1 MVWTIGCVRF
11 SSAICS
17 VVILLRERGPAGKG
31 APVMI
36 TITAW
41 VALAISHTPLLV
53 HCWPKGVLFFSR
65 YGVLVMSD
73 TNKEPTPPANV
84 NPTAV
89 IPKGHTSFIVAR
101 TLYIVSICL
110 SCVSIFGTFLAS
122 EDDGCGCFSA
132 IFLTLSMLFL
142 YLPILLW
149 IVGTAFLIFGFSSQ
163 RKFTP
168 RRLTLASISLF
179 VLLLTWLFIEYTGK
193 QLDETAF
200 GKGFGAGVQTL
211 GELSEAAQ
219 VK

>member
-1 MVWTIGCVRF
+1 MGWSIGCVQF

-31 APVMI
+31 APLMI

-41 VALAISHTPLLV
+41 VALAISHTPLSV

-101 TLYIVSICL
+101 TLYIISICFSSL
-110 SCVSIFGTFLAS
+110 SLFGTFLANDTS
-122 EDDGCGCFSA
+122 DDCISGCISA
-132 IFLTLSMLFL
+132 IVLSLATLFF

-179 VLLLTWLFIEYTGK
+179 VLLITWLFMMYTGK
-193 QLDETAF
+193 QIDEKTGF
-200 GKGFGAGVQTL
+200 GKSLDKGVQTL
-211 GELSEAAQ
+211 DELM
-219 VK
+219 K